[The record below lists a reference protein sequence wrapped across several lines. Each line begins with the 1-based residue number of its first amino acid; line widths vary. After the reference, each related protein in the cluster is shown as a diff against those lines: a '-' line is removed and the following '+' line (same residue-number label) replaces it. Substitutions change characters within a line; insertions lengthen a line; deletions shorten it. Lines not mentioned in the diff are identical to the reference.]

1 MCSRGVYIPTNQTA
15 ENELLNG
22 PSFLR
27 VNSFLDDDASKVVGK
42 YQKVVSRY
50 SILKVMVHLIF

>member
-15 ENELLNG
+15 EDELLNG

-27 VNSFLDDDASKVVGK
+27 VNSFVDDDASKVVGK
-42 YQKVVSRY
+42 YHTCSCTID
-50 SILKVMVHLIF
+50 SHTTIF